1 MKIGVPNRELT
12 SEINTLRLYNGQGAC
27 RILEA
32 DADEGLLLLERLQPG
47 QCSLH

>member
-32 DADEGLLLLERLQPG
+32 DAGCWSGCNPG